1 MPKQQKSRA
10 ARTEYVRNWRR
21 NTSERKRFNNPLKD
35 YIELKYNALYSE
47 YCSFFKY
54 LDERHPQDLTK
65 TSTYKRWKRELM
77 GQQQENEPS
86 TSHEQ
91 ESEADEAAE
100 PSNGYLDNVDNVIRE
115 IINELEQD
123 EAVRNLLAERDAL
136 GDDELV
142 IPHYVEHDEGIGLNL
157 EDELED
163 IFEPFDFQEEVEPFD
178 F

>member
-1 MPKQQKSRA
+1 M
-10 ARTEYVRNWRR
+10 
-21 NTSERKRFNNPLKD
+21 
-35 YIELKYNALYSE
+35 
-47 YCSFFKY
+47 
-54 LDERHPQDLTK
+54 DERHPQAKDLTK

-77 GQQQENEPS
+77 GQQQENEPSTSHEQESEADEAAEPS